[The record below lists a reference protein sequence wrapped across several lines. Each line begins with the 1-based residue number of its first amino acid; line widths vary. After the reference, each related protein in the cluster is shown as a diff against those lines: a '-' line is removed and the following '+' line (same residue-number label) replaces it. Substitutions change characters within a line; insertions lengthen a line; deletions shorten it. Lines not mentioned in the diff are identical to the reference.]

1 MTNGNSLQ
9 SQSISPAHDGLTGPE
24 ANTNDAPENV
34 ASEVT
39 AQAANDATVS
49 SSGGGSGDAPPPEQG
64 PSHSSGPKK
73 EPNAKEPALARLA
86 QRFVRR
92 VDDMRQAA
100 LIALPAIATHLQ
112 EKYAEYGA
120 ILKQYETGAEGTQR
134 TLKIPDGIHERLKVM
149 SALTG
154 VERIHE
160 SKMLP
165 NMTRSLFVGLFSEF
179 DAFIGH
185 LLGTLYDLK
194 PELVK
199 GINKQFSFPEIL
211 KFDSIET
218 IKRDAIEKEID
229 SFRRESYIDQFALL
243 ESKFKIT
250 TLTKFP
256 EWTEFVEMSQRR
268 NLMTHNDG
276 VVSDQYITNCK
287 GQKCALPKG
296 TAVGNQLEIDPKYF
310 ARACHIVSVVA
321 FMLTYTLWRKAL
333 PKDSEAANTSIGSSV
348 YEWLHLK
355 HWALAARLGEFSLA
369 REMVAEAEE
378 IDLCIRTVNLAIA
391 YKKCDRKSDVARILN
406 SRDWTA
412 AIREFKLANAILN
425 DEHEK
430 AAAMMMMIGQSGE
443 IMDQD
448 SYHQWPLFIDFR
460 EQKEFLDA
468 YRTIYGHDFDAGLS
482 RANDSR
488 AISPAGTGDADANSH
503 DNEQPDVKPDALD
516 PPDSEA
522 A

>member
-1 MTNGNSLQ
+1 MQ
-9 SQSISPAHDGLTGPE
+9 SVSINAAHDRVTGPE
-24 ANTNDAPENV
+24 ETANDTTEIAAAEV
-34 ASEVT
+34 A
-39 AQAANDATVS
+39 AQAANDSTLS
-49 SSGGGSGDAPPPEQG
+49 SSGGGSGDAPPPEQQ
-64 PSHSSGPKK
+64 PSDAAAPKK
-73 EPNAKEPALARLA
+73 EPKEKEPALAQLA

-92 VDDMRQAA
+92 VEDMRQAA

-112 EKYAEYGA
+112 EKYSEAVA
-120 ILKQYETGAEGTQR
+120 ILKQYETGAEGDQR

-149 SALTG
+149 SAITG
-154 VERIHE
+154 VERVHE

-199 GINKQFSFPEIL
+199 GINKQFSLPEIL

-243 ESKFKIT
+243 ESKFKIA

-287 GQKCALPKG
+287 GQKCVLPKD
-296 TAVGNQLEIDPKYF
+296 TTVGNQLEIDPKYF

-333 PKDSEAANTSIGSSV
+333 LKDSKAANKSIGSSV

-355 HWALAARLGEFSLA
+355 RWALAARLGEFSLS
-369 REMVAEAEE
+369 REMAADAEE
-378 IDLCIRTVNLAIA
+378 IDLCIRTVNVAIA
-391 YKKCDRKSDVARILN
+391 YKKCDRESDVVRTLN

-425 DEHEK
+425 DEHEN
-430 AAAMMMMIGQSGE
+430 AAAIMMMIGQSGE

-460 EQKEFLDA
+460 ERKEFLDA

-482 RANDSR
+482 RANDSMT
-488 AISPAGTGDADANSH
+488 IPPAGTGDANGSSH
-503 DNEQPDVKPDALD
+503 DN
-516 PPDSEA
+516 
-522 A
+522 